1 MTHVSPILAAM
12 PWTDR
17 QGRLSVLRL
26 IVFLILLAPAADLL
40 FFLFFG
46 PVFPEPYELS
56 LHESGDWAVRFLVLS
71 LAVTPARRI
80 FSWNKLIGVRRMI
93 GVSVLFYVLLHLL
106 LYTAS
111 EHWNLAKVISE
122 IALRFYL
129 TIGFVALL
137 GLSALGVTS
146 FDRMIR
152 KMGRRWNQLHMLVYP
167 IAVLALWHYFLQSKS
182 DVTSAVLLAGL
193 FALLMIYRLVVRLQ
207 CPLANPGV
215 LAGCAAGGAAATAGI
230 EYAWYAL
237 ATGIPAKLVFLAN
250 FNVEYEFRPAVWVG
264 IVGLCVAAVRV
275 LQMLLPMIRGRLKA
289 A

>member
-1 MTHVSPILAAM
+1 M

-26 IVFLILLAPAADLL
+26 ILFLILLAPAADLL

-56 LHESGDWAVRFLVLS
+56 LHESGEWAVRFLVLS

-80 FSWNKLIGVRRMI
+80 FGWNRLIGVRRMI
-93 GVSVLFYVLLHLL
+93 GVSALFYVLLHLT
-106 LYTAS
+106 LYIAS
-111 EHWNLAKVISE
+111 EHWNLSKVVSE
-122 IALRFYL
+122 IVLRFYL

-137 GLSALGVTS
+137 GLTALGLTS

-152 KMGRRWNQLHMLVYP
+152 KMGRRWTQLHMLVYP
-167 IAVLALWHYFLQSKS
+167 MTILALWHYFLQSKS
-182 DVTSAVLLAGL
+182 DVSAAVVMAGV
-193 FALLMIYRLVVRLQ
+193 FALLMIYRFAARLKL
-207 CPLANPGV
+207 PLTNPVV
-215 LAGCAAGGAAATAGI
+215 LAGCAAAGAAAAAAT
-230 EYAWYAL
+230 EYMWYAL

-250 FNVEYEFRPAVWVG
+250 FDVQYEFRPAVWVG
-264 IVGLCVAAVRV
+264 IVGLGVAAVKM
-275 LQMLLPMIRGRLKA
+275 LLMLLPMIRGRLKA